1 MALFMINLMVATVLF
16 EGVSFNPETKQTTI
30 YYRSYSK
37 NAHGV
42 LTINDYKSYMVK
54 DESLYFNFKQS
65 GINRFDAIKIHYY
78 ESLTQKDRYGEPY
91 RVFTKIEKVKTCPED
106 MFEKLSQAFPII
118 KKEAKAPQAEATK
131 VAPVETAKASKGT
144 SSTKGTKSTNSTKS
158 TKGCS
163 NPSPK
168 TSPKS
173 PKTGSSLG
181 SNSETNTSELSQ
193 ILFN

>member
-16 EGVSFNPETKQTTI
+16 EGASFNPETKQTTI

-42 LTINDYKSYMVK
+42 LTVNDYKSFMIK

-65 GINRFDAIKIHYY
+65 GINRFDAIKLHYY

-91 RVFTKIEKVKTCPED
+91 RVFTKVEKLKTCPED

-118 KKEAKAPQAEATK
+118 KKEAKAPQLEATK
-131 VAPVETAKASKGT
+131 VAPVETAKASKT
-144 SSTKGTKSTNSTKS
+144 SSTNSTKKID
-158 TKGCS
+158 KGCS
-163 NPSPK
+163 NPSTK
-168 TSPKS
+168 TSKMSTKTSSKPELKS
-173 PKTGSSLG
+173 
-181 SNSETNTSELSQ
+181 SELTTL
-193 ILFN
+193 LFG

>member
-1 MALFMINLMVATVLF
+1 MAFIINLMISTVIF
-16 EGVSFNPETKQTTI
+16 EGASFNPETKQTTI
-30 YYRSYSK
+30 YYRSYRK

-42 LTINDYKSYMVK
+42 LTINDYKSYMIK
-54 DESLYFNFKQS
+54 DDSLYFNFKQS

-91 RVFTKIEKVKTCPED
+91 RVFTKVEKVKTCPQD

-144 SSTKGTKSTNSTKS
+144 SSTKSTKS

-173 PKTGSSLG
+173 PKTESVLD
-181 SNSETNTSELSQ
+181 SNTETNASELSQ